1 MTSLHAA
8 VRRHAETR
16 PAATALVSGAR
27 SVGYGELDRRAD
39 AWAESL
45 ARQGVGPGEL
55 VPVLLPRGVDLVVA
69 VLAILKLGSAYAV
82 LDAGWPEQRIRE
94 IVEDLDAR
102 LIVAGPGSAGVP
114 TGMPVWSVADAPAG
128 LPGPASG
135 FRPADVPESA
145 PACVFFTSGTTGRP
159 KGVVVPHRALSRL
172 VRPGTFAR
180 FAEDTVM
187 PMAAALPWDMFS
199 FELWGALL
207 RGGTA
212 LIIGEPYLSAQ
223 ALREGVAAHGVNTV
237 WLTSS
242 LFNMIMDEDPDAFAG
257 LTQLMIGGERL
268 SVPHVRA
275 FVRRHPGVTLLN
287 GYGPAENTA
296 LSTTHRIVEA
306 DCDRAGGIPV
316 GRPVPGTRIHLLDGE
331 ICVSGEGLALRYLS
345 DPALTAARFPEV
357 TVDGRTVRVYRTGD
371 LGEFD
376 DEGVL
381 HYRGRVDRQVK
392 IRGHRVEPAEVER
405 QIERLLPAV
414 RHCRVVARRDDG
426 GAVEALLAF
435 CVPHVPGDA
444 LETAAGQLRAAL
456 VHYQRPE
463 AVISVPS
470 FPVTGRG
477 KLDERALLELARAH
491 AAPAESWDLPDPS
504 GTEED
509 PDVLRVARVFAGVL
523 GVDTVPAD
531 VAFTELGG
539 TSLGA
544 GRVCAR
550 LSTELGRPVPLT
562 RMYEHPTA
570 RALAAWL
577 RDTAGTEHADD
588 GAATTGDVPLT
599 PMQSVYLTRHLLD
612 PDDRSAHCLLLWTV
626 EGELDLDALEAAV
639 EDVHR
644 RHEVLGS
651 AYLLDPEPVCRPVD
665 APGPV
670 LEVLAAAPDRE
681 TAVELLRET
690 LAEPLEITEGD
701 VWRTVLVP
709 LDGASPTSGHV
720 LGCVVHHIAFDG
732 GSESILAAD
741 LAEAY
746 GERVRTGQASA
757 RPKAPT
763 AAMTHR
769 LRTERLALAD
779 VDGQRQWLIE
789 ELTGVP
795 EVNWPG
801 FPATGE
807 KVPPGRCEV
816 TLEREVVA
824 RLDRAAARFGV
835 TRFTL
840 LLSRYGR
847 LLADLTGGE
856 DFAVGIPASQRQDG
870 DLESAVGCHI
880 DMACIRLRGAA
891 LGADPEAVA
900 ATARTVDRS
909 FAAQDLAFDEVVR
922 LVNPP
927 RTGRAPLFQTLFVLQ
942 DNPVPELPL
951 DGLTTE
957 FVRPR
962 YLEVPL
968 EVQTE
973 VWPLADGRLRLVVNH
988 RPDAVPHDVAHSLA
1002 KGLAELLRTIPSGDR
1017 S

>member
-8 VRRHAETR
+8 VRRHAEVR
-16 PAATALVSGAR
+16 PEATALLSGTR

-39 AWAESL
+39 AWAEAL
-45 ARQGVGPGEL
+45 AHRGVGPGEL
-55 VPVLLPRGVDLVVA
+55 VPILLPRGVDLVVA
-69 VLAILKLGSAYAV
+69 ILAILKLGSAYAV
-82 LDAGWPEQRIRE
+82 LDTGWPERRIRE

-102 LIVAGPGSAGVP
+102 LVVAGPEGAGVP
-114 TGMPVWSVADAPAG
+114 PGVPVWSVTDAPV
-128 LPGPASG
+128 GPATG
-135 FRPADVPESA
+135 FRPVDVAEAA

-159 KGVVVPHRALSRL
+159 KGVVVPHKAVARL
-172 VRPGTFAR
+172 VRPDGFAR

-187 PMAAALPWDMFS
+187 PLAAALPWDMFS

-207 RGGTA
+207 GGGTS

-223 ALREGVAAHGVNTV
+223 ALREGVSAHGVNTV

-242 LFNMIMDEDPDAFAG
+242 LFNMIVDEDPDAFAG

-275 FVRRHPGVTLLN
+275 FLRHHPGIALVN

-306 DCDRAGGIPV
+306 DCERPGGIPV
-316 GRPVPGTRIHLLDGE
+316 GRPVPGTRIHLVDGE
-331 ICVSGEGLALRYLS
+331 ICVSGDGLALRYLG

-357 TVDGRTVRVYRTGD
+357 TVEGRAVRVYRTGD
-371 LGEFD
+371 LGEID
-376 DEGVL
+376 DEGLL
-381 HYRGRVDRQVK
+381 HYRGRADRQTK

-414 RHCRVVARRDDG
+414 RHCRVVARRDG
-426 GAVEALLAF
+426 AGAVEALLAF
-435 CVPHVPGDA
+435 CVPHTPGDP
-444 LETAAGQLRAAL
+444 LEGVAAELRAGL

-470 FPVTGRG
+470 FPLTGRG
-477 KLDERALLELARAH
+477 KLDERALLALARAH
-491 AAPAESWDLPDPS
+491 GAPAVARAGVQDPAAAA
-504 GTEED
+504 ED
-509 PDVLRVARVFAGVL
+509 PDVRRVAQVFAGVL
-523 GVDTVPAD
+523 GVEAVPAD
-531 VAFTELGG
+531 VPFTELGG

-550 LSTELGRPVPLT
+550 LATELGRPVPLT
-562 RMYEHPTA
+562 RLYEHQTA

-577 RDTAGTEHADD
+577 RDTPGTAPAD
-588 GAATTGDVPLT
+588 AATPTGDVPLT

-612 PDDRSAHCLLLWTV
+612 PEDRTAHCLMLWTV

-639 EDVHR
+639 RDVHR

-670 LEVLAAAPDRE
+670 LEVLPAAPDTE
-681 TAVELLRET
+681 AAVELLRET
-690 LAEPLEITEGD
+690 LAEPLEITEAD

-709 LDGASPTSGHV
+709 LEDGASPSRSHV

-732 GSESILAAD
+732 GSESVLAAD

-746 GERVRTGQASA
+746 GERVRTGRAPA
-757 RPKAPT
+757 RPPAPS
-763 AAMTHR
+763 AARTHR
-769 LRTERLALAD
+769 LRAERLALAD
-779 VDGQRQWLIE
+779 IDGQRAWLVE

-801 FPATGE
+801 FPAAGE
-807 KVPPGRCEV
+807 KLPPGRCEV
-816 TLEREVVA
+816 TLEAETVA
-824 RLDRAAARFGV
+824 RLDRAAARFRV

-856 DFAVGIPASQRQDG
+856 DFAVGIPVSQRQDG
-870 DLESAVGCHI
+870 SLDRAVGCHI

-891 LGADPEAVA
+891 LGADPDAVA
-900 ATARTVDRS
+900 ATARIVERS
-909 FAAQDLAFDEVVR
+909 FLAQDLAFDEVVR
-922 LVNPP
+922 LINPP
-927 RTGRAPLFQTLFVLQ
+927 RTGRAPLFQTLLVLQ
-942 DNPVPELPL
+942 DNVVPALPL
-951 DGLTTE
+951 EGLATG

-962 YLEVPL
+962 YLEIPL

-988 RPDAVPHDVAHSLA
+988 RPDAVSPEVAHGLL
-1002 KGLAELLRTIPSGDR
+1002 KGFAELLRTVPSGDP